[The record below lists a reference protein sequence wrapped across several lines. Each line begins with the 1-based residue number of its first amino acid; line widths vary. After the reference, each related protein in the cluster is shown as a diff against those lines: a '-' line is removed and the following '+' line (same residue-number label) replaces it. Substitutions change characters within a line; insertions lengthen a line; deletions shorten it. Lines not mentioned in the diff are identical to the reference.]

1 MAGGG
6 RARGAGGIEVVRS
19 DEDEEKWAHSSA
31 PATVIVCRDNQESV
45 VGGGAA
51 SREGRAHRSCA
62 CDGSFVK
69 ARPISSLVGE

>member
-6 RARGAGGIEVVRS
+6 RAREVGGIEVVRS
-19 DEDEEKWAHSSA
+19 AEDEEKWAHSSA
-31 PATVIVCRDNQESV
+31 PATVIVCRDSQESV
-45 VGGGAA
+45 VSCGAV
-51 SREGRAHRSCA
+51 SREERAHRSCA

>member
-19 DEDEEKWAHSSA
+19 DEDEEKWAHS
-31 PATVIVCRDNQESV
+31 ATVIVYRDNQESV

-51 SREGRAHRSCA
+51 SREGRGHRSCA
-62 CDGSFVK
+62 CAGSFVK
-69 ARPISSLVGE
+69 ARPISSPVGE